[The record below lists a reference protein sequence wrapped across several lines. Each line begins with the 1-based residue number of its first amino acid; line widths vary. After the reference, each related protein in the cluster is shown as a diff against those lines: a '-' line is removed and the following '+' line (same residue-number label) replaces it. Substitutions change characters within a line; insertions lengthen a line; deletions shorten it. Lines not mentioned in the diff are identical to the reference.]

1 MPNLRA
7 GTTCVVCLMAVFLT
21 LFASPAIAQEE
32 EEAPQRNWS
41 NETDLSWVLVKG
53 NADTN
58 TFSVRNL
65 YKYNWTNAELS
76 WEAGVLRAGSRDDRY
91 AVGTEAD
98 FEVIEPEVELDNN
111 RIYSKIRYMRSINDR
126 VFWYGAWDAT
136 RDEPTNVNRQF
147 IGSGGV
153 GNTWADSDQLV
164 FRTTYGVNYTHE
176 DLDIEGVNNFAGY
189 RLMYRL
195 EAGLTEST
203 ALESELTFDGSFEVG
218 DDIRLDSF
226 NGVTVA
232 ITNTIALK
240 ASLRLLFRNL
250 PALEDIDLED
260 PDTGAVIG
268 AVIIPKERLD
278 SSFATS
284 LVISF

>member
-1 MPNLRA
+1 
-7 GTTCVVCLMAVFLT
+7 MAVFLT

-65 YKYNWTNAELS
+65 YKYNWTNSELS

-98 FEVIEPEVELDNN
+98 FEVLEPEVELDNN

-126 VFWYGAWDAT
+126 VFWYAAWDAT

-164 FRTTYGVNYTHE
+164 FRTAYGVNYTHE
-176 DLDIEGVNNFAGY
+176 DLDLEGVNNFAGY

-232 ITNTIALK
+232 ITNAIALK

-268 AVIIPKERLD
+268 AVIIFKERLD